1 MPVVEPTTPGL
12 LGRSRTRISS
22 SSLTTF
28 LRCKN
33 QWFWKYKI
41 GLTSPKSISQILG
54 IELEDALCRVLMNT
68 PVSINSLKTLTDW
81 AISLCSEE
89 AKVCLENSEK
99 RWNQTLWKN
108 PSQRF
113 DSVNLDDLEKKI
125 VSGIELFLDEVK
137 LCYQSNGGP
146 FIDRFRTGDVVFE
159 TPAPCWRQEP
169 KFTIPDKVRN
179 FGLRNWSRPSDFK
192 WEKAGSDITWS
203 EAWEIAR
210 PWFKDPRV
218 HQPQRIF
225 HPDGWA
231 AGELDLVLR
240 WDGNIRIIDIKSGT
254 SNSKFAKSLEH
265 QLTFY
270 SWLWYE
276 SFNQQVPKSLHGWYL
291 GSKEVIDYETP
302 SSSQFAEL
310 ASQYHSNYEEM
321 NNFHEGSVLFPLQ
334 LKSSC
339 TNESGC
345 FWCRFDGNN
354 ISELTEDKQLSERL
368 NNFAHEVRPP
378 YEMIQDI
385 PNRVNVKGKFTG
397 KWGPLPNHYSE
408 PVLGAMLTA
417 SGTQVT
423 IEESEPG
430 AFPDLHDLTGGE
442 VIIKNALPG
451 VWRGN
456 PRLYVDSNTEIVID
470 EDSNRLKLTRIGLL
484 RVKSNVSGI
493 VISID
498 QRKGMR
504 YDEKP
509 WTMLN
514 FHIWDGHSV
523 VEVVAFGSSITTQ
536 LINLN
541 PGDEVKI
548 TSAELGWRSGLPQ
561 LRIDSRSTRVIV
573 N

>member
-1 MPVVEPTTPGL
+1 
-12 LGRSRTRISS
+12 
-22 SSLTTF
+22 
-28 LRCKN
+28 
-33 QWFWKYKI
+33 
-41 GLTSPKSISQILG
+41 
-54 IELEDALCRVLMNT
+54 
-68 PVSINSLKTLTDW
+68 
-81 AISLCSEE
+81 
-89 AKVCLENSEK
+89 
-99 RWNQTLWKN
+99 
-108 PSQRF
+108 
-113 DSVNLDDLEKKI
+113 
-125 VSGIELFLDEVK
+125 
-137 LCYQSNGGP
+137 
-146 FIDRFRTGDVVFE
+146 
-159 TPAPCWRQEP
+159 
-169 KFTIPDKVRN
+169 
-179 FGLRNWSRPSDFK
+179 
-192 WEKAGSDITWS
+192 
-203 EAWEIAR
+203 
-210 PWFKDPRV
+210 
-218 HQPQRIF
+218 
-225 HPDGWA
+225 
-231 AGELDLVLR
+231 
-240 WDGNIRIIDIKSGT
+240 
-254 SNSKFAKSLEH
+254 
-265 QLTFY
+265 
-270 SWLWYE
+270 
-276 SFNQQVPKSLHGWYL
+276 
-291 GSKEVIDYETP
+291 
-302 SSSQFAEL
+302 
-310 ASQYHSNYEEM
+310 
-321 NNFHEGSVLFPLQ
+321 
-334 LKSSC
+334 
-339 TNESGC
+339 
-345 FWCRFDGNN
+345 
-354 ISELTEDKQLSERL
+354 
-368 NNFAHEVRPP
+368 
-378 YEMIQDI
+378 
-385 PNRVNVKGKFTG
+385 
-397 KWGPLPNHYSE
+397 
-408 PVLGAMLTA
+408 MLTA

>member
-1 MPVVEPTTPGL
+1 M
-12 LGRSRTRISS
+12 
-22 SSLTTF
+22 
-28 LRCKN
+28 
-33 QWFWKYKI
+33 
-41 GLTSPKSISQILG
+41 
-54 IELEDALCRVLMNT
+54 
-68 PVSINSLKTLTDW
+68 
-81 AISLCSEE
+81 
-89 AKVCLENSEK
+89 
-99 RWNQTLWKN
+99 
-108 PSQRF
+108 
-113 DSVNLDDLEKKI
+113 
-125 VSGIELFLDEVK
+125 
-137 LCYQSNGGP
+137 
-146 FIDRFRTGDVVFE
+146 
-159 TPAPCWRQEP
+159 
-169 KFTIPDKVRN
+169 
-179 FGLRNWSRPSDFK
+179 
-192 WEKAGSDITWS
+192 
-203 EAWEIAR
+203 
-210 PWFKDPRV
+210 
-218 HQPQRIF
+218 
-225 HPDGWA
+225 
-231 AGELDLVLR
+231 
-240 WDGNIRIIDIKSGT
+240 
-254 SNSKFAKSLEH
+254 
-265 QLTFY
+265 
-270 SWLWYE
+270 
-276 SFNQQVPKSLHGWYL
+276 
-291 GSKEVIDYETP
+291 
-302 SSSQFAEL
+302 
-310 ASQYHSNYEEM
+310 
-321 NNFHEGSVLFPLQ
+321 FPLQ

-354 ISELTEDKQLSERL
+354 ISDLTEDKQICEKLT
-368 NNFAHEVRPP
+368 NFNHEVSSP

-456 PRLYVDSNTEIVID
+456 PRLYVDSNTEIAID
-470 EDSNRLKLTRIGLL
+470 EDSNELELTRIGLL
-484 RVKSNVSGI
+484 RVKSNISGV

-498 QRKGMR
+498 QRNGIR

-536 LINLN
+536 LTNLN